1 MAEPAPTEPVV
12 ELAALDP
19 TRDHARRDALVH
31 GILERLGPAAHPLA
45 VDLARR
51 GRWVCAIAAAVG
63 LAAWAPTWRTPTTT
77 AARLDPVARVVEWAR
92 TDRVPSEHE
101 LAAALELLR

>member
-1 MAEPAPTEPVV
+1 MAERAPSEPVV

-19 TRDHARRDALVH
+19 MRDPARRDALVH
-31 GILERLGPAAHPLA
+31 DLLDRLGPAAHPLA

-51 GRWVCAIAAAVG
+51 GRWACAIAAMVA
-63 LAAWAPTWRTPTTT
+63 LAAWCAPTATPVD
-77 AARLDPVARVVEWAR
+77 LDAVALAVDWAR